1 MNYKEQTK
9 RYILF
14 IISLFFSAL
23 GVAFTKH
30 GELGVSP
37 ISSVANVVNCKFPA
51 FSLGTLLIVWNCVL
65 ILGQILLLQKSF
77 QLIQLLQIPLSFLF
91 GWFTDLGMYLVAS
104 FPVTNYFLRLIMV
117 LLGIIILGFGIS
129 LSVIANVIMNSGEAF
144 VKAVSDTTKKNFGNI
159 KIGFD
164 ILCVILSI
172 LLSLFFFDLKI
183 VGTREGTVLS
193 ALLTGMIVKVFTKY
207 LKTPLDSILQTKET
221 MTPVGQTA
229 DSLVQ
234 DLTSA
239 PQNTSKQHLVVT
251 IAREY
256 GSGGR
261 EIGKQLAERLHIPYY
276 DLDMIHKAAQESGLS
291 EKVISENEQ
300 KVKNTAA
307 HSLYFW
313 YIQPMPQEELP
324 LVEQVFEVQSKI
336 IRDIAS
342 KESCVIVGRLANFIL
357 QKDYSVFRI
366 FVGATKE
373 AKIERVMKRDRLNAK
388 EAKEKI
394 KKVEHERS
402 NHCYYFTHKHWKD
415 LDNYDFYL
423 KSDFLGIDASINLLS
438 DMIERREIK

>member
-1 MNYKEQTK
+1 
-9 RYILF
+9 
-14 IISLFFSAL
+14 
-23 GVAFTKH
+23 
-30 GELGVSP
+30 
-37 ISSVANVVNCKFPA
+37 
-51 FSLGTLLIVWNCVL
+51 
-65 ILGQILLLQKSF
+65 
-77 QLIQLLQIPLSFLF
+77 
-91 GWFTDLGMYLVAS
+91 
-104 FPVTNYFLRLIMV
+104 MV

-207 LKTPLDSILQTKET
+207 LKAPLDSILQTKET

-291 EKVISENEQ
+291 EKV
-300 KVKNTAA
+300 
-307 HSLYFW
+307 
-313 YIQPMPQEELP
+313 
-324 LVEQVFEVQSKI
+324 
-336 IRDIAS
+336 
-342 KESCVIVGRLANFIL
+342 
-357 QKDYSVFRI
+357 FR
-366 FVGATKE
+366 K
-373 AKIERVMKRDRLNAK
+373 
-388 EAKEKI
+388 
-394 KKVEHERS
+394 
-402 NHCYYFTHKHWKD
+402 
-415 LDNYDFYL
+415 
-423 KSDFLGIDASINLLS
+423 
-438 DMIERREIK
+438 